1 MPTASPQFDVAFSL
15 TAPDS
20 DFVRQL
26 VGALPNHRSFFYQEQ
41 DRALTGA
48 SAAMGPMR
56 RAFRSDT
63 KLNVIVH
70 RPPWG
75 KAGYTKLEQDAIID
89 HYLTENALLPFLIR
103 MDLSYPV
110 PEWYPQHLV
119 WCDRSKFSVEEIAA
133 QIVDKLNRPT
143 TPTVFNRSFDGLTHL
158 ITDDMRADIY
168 KRVEAGKRRAIRK
181 RLLETSD
188 GFDLAR
194 AYMDELE
201 EQIGLYAKRFQE
213 IDSGFDVELARMGP
227 APFWF
232 VISSSKRSV
241 RIKWERDGGPSVK
254 ADRLIV
260 DFCKDPASVPGKK
273 QILGYWHGQGNDPRL
288 ASRKTYHAEITV
300 SGAFGWMMRKEDID
314 YELYLREMFFDP
326 EELAYQIVDEF
337 HRQHSAQT

>member
-1 MPTASPQFDVAFSL
+1 MPTAVPQFDVAFSL

-20 DFVRQL
+20 DFVRKL
-26 VGALPNHRSFFYQEQ
+26 VEALPNHRSFFYLEQ

-70 RPPWG
+70 RRPWG
-75 KAGYTKLEQDAIID
+75 ETGYTKLEQDAIID
-89 HYLTENALLPFLIR
+89 HYMTKDALLPFLIR

-110 PEWYPQHLV
+110 PEWYPQHVV
-119 WCDRSKFSVEEIAA
+119 WCDPSKFSIGQIAD

-143 TPTVFNRSFDGLTHL
+143 MPTVFNRSLDGLTHL
-158 ITDDMRADIY
+158 ITEDMRSEFY

-201 EQIGLYAKRFQE
+201 EQIGLYAKRFQD
-213 IDSGFDVELARMGP
+213 IDPSFELEWGRMGP

-254 ADRLIV
+254 MDRLVV

-273 QILGYWHGQGNDPRL
+273 HIVGYWHGEGSDPRL
-288 ASRKTYHAEITV
+288 ASSETYHAEIT
-300 SGAFGWMMRKEDID
+300 SAGAFGWMMRKEDID
-314 YELYLREMFFDP
+314 YELYLREIFFDP
-326 EELAYQIVDEF
+326 EELAYHIVDEF
-337 HRQHSAQT
+337 HRQHSSAT